1 MPEKVK
7 PLIYH
12 FVMNGADLFL
22 NLKAIPHTK
31 PVEFKKKK
39 LVTRWKRNHA
49 NSDAIKKLGGNLK
62 TWYNGRLRL
71 SKFVPKPYEK
81 IGKRFKKLQVASQEA
96 VKERNE
102 EIIDQISK
110 WCKMGSI
117 SRLPEASKD
126 SWLQS
131 GFILVDKPG
140 RETRVCLNGG
150 ILKPLQLYSF
160 PCKLEAVGTA
170 IQMLKKGDLLYKFDD
185 KKGFHQL
192 PLSEESKK
200 MACFGWGGQRFKNN
214 ILAFGL
220 PAAPGIYQLMNLC
233 GVNFLRKN
241 GIKITLYLD
250 DRLLIVSP
258 ASEEDRKQ
266 LLEGKKIS
274 REVWATAATLVA
286 LGGFVNIEKST
297 FLPTQRLEFLGFIL
311 DTTKETVEIP
321 PQRWKALTALM
332 EEAQNKQLVE
342 AKLLER
348 IRGTMASMAEVFSNM
363 RLLIRQ
369 TTLLIKQADNKNLE
383 KVQLTPQIKAEW
395 ARWKKLEEKGLS
407 RIWTQNSRQE
417 TGLIIY
423 TDASSHAGAIVIE
436 QWGLEEK
443 FAWEADLADKH
454 ICIKE
459 AMAILYA
466 VEWYGPKFEN
476 KRILFLCDNDSV
488 VQGIIAGSKDL
499 EMNDI
504 LVRIWEIAQ
513 RFNIDLKCDWVSTKK
528 QLADAPSRIIDSRE
542 QRLTANGFAYLQ
554 SHLTDALDVDV
565 AATILNSKCKDFISR
580 RESKGALGADFL
592 SFPIHKLMGRKLYAF
607 PPQAVAF
614 RYFKRLTEIPTPW
627 VLLVAIFET
636 ETAVIAEARSRGYR
650 IFDLPSDSILT
661 PAKIKKKARM
671 AERQNVLSMVK
682 EHLAAT
688 QHDSKT
694 RATRFAI
701 TQAEYDAAKD
711 APEASGDIQ
720 RLQLE
725 IDDIRG
731 DLAMHDSITDELIA
745 EMKTLV
751 ENRER
756 SIAIK
761 AAEPNARKRTAEE
774 NQFYDKNNPKEIAEV
789 LEKLSSKKMERYN
802 AKSGM
807 LKAIKIREAEIADLT
822 FKKGDSAATH
832 TEVDPVTGK
841 ISYFKTQV
849 AAIDLNQHEGENI
862 DDMGRLFRQF
872 VTDPKKQRSF
882 KGAELLELLRRYK
895 EAMGPE
901 HSAKPVVTAIIDTL
915 IKMPDMPRRNAL
927 LRCSSLMTAT
937 TQHDF
942 DYTLS
947 MNWTTPHHKKWMQAA
962 MDGSEDWRNN
972 GKDGNNKKGRRGGF
986 NDQGTYK
993 KQRTDQP
1000 NGQKTD
1006 QSEDQKGKSGRG
1018 RGREM
1023 TWLEFEHLKEIWDVT
1038 EALTNPEAEE
1048 ADDESTI
1055 QNFLD
1060 RLLDKPKLKAYAY
1073 GKGVVIIQDVA
1084 ASKLKKPLT
1093 SKLKRQIKLWCE
1105 RRARESAKESLQF
1118 PKQAEVLDEPEA
1130 VKLWDELME
1139 TNKPKPREVAVAF
1152 FVTYVTGARM
1162 GEALSLR
1169 IEDRSIMKEAA
1180 KEFWRFHIRSSKTD
1194 PFCKRMETLN
1204 IPMNINHGVPLA
1216 EELRHLVRDKNSG
1229 LLFPLLDEKTSIAGD
1244 YLRRYS
1250 DKARIGKKVSAH
1262 SGRVSF
1268 YIEGR
1273 RAGQSQSTLTHTM
1286 RWAPGSAM
1294 PDYYERCWLECT
1306 DDGAPAAIAEARAA
1320 KRRISNHSEAESPAQ
1335 SDNEQGEGIT
1345 KRARTDVEP
1354 SSSTA
1359 EIPEA

>member
-1 MPEKVK
+1 
-7 PLIYH
+7 
-12 FVMNGADLFL
+12 
-22 NLKAIPHTK
+22 
-31 PVEFKKKK
+31 
-39 LVTRWKRNHA
+39 
-49 NSDAIKKLGGNLK
+49 
-62 TWYNGRLRL
+62 
-71 SKFVPKPYEK
+71 
-81 IGKRFKKLQVASQEA
+81 
-96 VKERNE
+96 
-102 EIIDQISK
+102 
-110 WCKMGSI
+110 MGSI
-117 SRLPEASKD
+117 SRLSEASTNC
-126 SWLQS
+126 WLQS

-150 ILKPLQLYSF
+150 ILKPLQLYTF

-192 PLSEESKK
+192 PLSEESRK
-200 MACFGWGGQRFKNN
+200 MACFEWGGQRFRNN

-250 DRLLIVSP
+250 DRLLIVTP
-258 ASEEDRKQ
+258 ASDKERKQ
-266 LLEGKKIS
+266 LLEGKQTS

-286 LGGFVNIEKST
+286 LGGYVNIEKST
-297 FLPTQRLEFLGFIL
+297 FLPTQRIEFLGFIL
-311 DTTKETVEIP
+311 DTVKETVEIP
-321 PQRWKALTALM
+321 PQRWNALISLMNEAL
-332 EEAQNKQLVE
+332 EKQLVE
-342 AKLLER
+342 MKLLER
-348 IRGTMASMAEVFSNM
+348 IRGTMASMAEVFPNM

-369 TTLLIKQADNKNLE
+369 TTLLIKQADNKNQE
-383 KVQLTPQIKAEW
+383 KIQLTRQIKAEW
-395 ARWKKLEEKGLS
+395 NRWRKLEEKGLS
-407 RIWTQNSRQE
+407 RIWTQHSRQD
-417 TGLIIY
+417 TGIIIY

-436 QWGLEEK
+436 QWALEEK
-443 FAWEADLADKH
+443 FAWDEEAADKH

-459 AMAILYA
+459 ALAILYA
-466 VEWYGPKFEN
+466 VEWYGPKLEN
-476 KRILFLCDNDSV
+476 KRVLFLCDNDSV

-504 LVRIWEIAQ
+504 LVRIWEAAQ
-513 RFNIDLKCDWVSTKK
+513 KFSIDLKCDWVSTKK

-554 SHLTDALDVDV
+554 SHLSEALDVDV
-565 AATILNSKCKDFISR
+565 AATNR
-580 RESKGALGADFL
+580 
-592 SFPIHKLMGRKLYAF
+592 
-607 PPQAVAF
+607 
-614 RYFKRLTEIPTPW
+614 
-627 VLLVAIFET
+627 
-636 ETAVIAEARSRGYR
+636 
-650 IFDLPSDSILT
+650 
-661 PAKIKKKARM
+661 AKAARM

-682 EHLAAT
+682 EHLAST
-688 QHDSKT
+688 QHDTKT
-694 RATRFAI
+694 RAARFAI
-701 TQAEYDAAKD
+701 TQADYEAEKT
-711 APEASGDIQ
+711 APETSGDIK

-745 EMKTLV
+745 EMKTLA

-761 AAEPNARKRTAEE
+761 AAEPNARKRSAED
-774 NQFYDKNNPKEIAEV
+774 NQFYDKNNPKEIGEV

-822 FKKGDSAATH
+822 FKRGETAATH
-832 TEVDPVTGK
+832 KEVDPITGK
-841 ISYFKTQV
+841 ISYYKTQV
-849 AAIDLNQHEGENI
+849 AAVDLNQHEGENI

-882 KGAELLELLRRYK
+882 KGSELLELLRRYK

-901 HSAKPVVTAIIDTL
+901 HSAKPVVSAIIDTL
-915 IKMPDMPRRNAL
+915 IRMPDMPRRNAL
-927 LRCSSLMTAT
+927 LRCASLMTAS

-942 DYTLS
+942 DYMLS

-962 MDGSEDWRNN
+962 MDGSEDWRHT
-972 GKDGNNKKGRRGGF
+972 GKDGSSRKGRRGGY
-986 NDQGTYK
+986 NDYGTHK
-993 KQRTDQP
+993 KQKTEQSSS
-1000 NGQKTD
+1000 QKSD
-1006 QSEDQKGKSGRG
+1006 SSEEQKGKSSRG
-1018 RGREM
+1018 RGRDM

-1038 EALTNPEAEE
+1038 EALSNPNEE
-1048 ADDESTI
+1048 EKDDESII

-1084 ASKLKKPLT
+1084 AAKLKKPLT

-1105 RRARESAKESLQF
+1105 RRARESAKESLQY
-1118 PKQAEVLDEPEA
+1118 PKQAEILDEPEA
-1130 VKLWDELME
+1130 VKLWKGLMD
-1139 TNKPKPREVAVAF
+1139 TDKPKPREVAIAF

-1194 PFCKRMETLN
+1194 PFCKRMETIN
-1204 IPMNINHGVPLA
+1204 IPMDIKHGVPLA
-1216 EELRHLVRDKNSG
+1216 QELRHLVRDKDSG
-1229 LLFPLLDEKTSIAGD
+1229 LLFPLLEEKTSIAGD

-1250 DKARIGKKVSAH
+1250 DKVGIGKKVSAH

-1273 RAGQSQSTLTHTM
+1273 RAGQTQTTLTHTM
-1286 RWAPGSAM
+1286 RWAPGSTM
-1294 PDYYERCWLECT
+1294 PDYYERCWLECAE
-1306 DDGAPAAIAEARAA
+1306 DGAPAAIAEARAA
-1320 KRRISNHSEAESPAQ
+1320 KRRITNPASTPVPSDDEEAEVPAKK
-1335 SDNEQGEGIT
+1335 T
-1345 KRARTDVEP
+1345 RTD
-1354 SSSTA
+1354 SSLGSSKNESADTIQH
-1359 EIPEA
+1359 EN